1 MPLGAGATAGPFSL
15 AERRLLADA
24 AGGAYVVWAAAAATF
39 AAALARALAKRRVN
53 PHLTVMQGAPG
64 EVWRQSVA
72 RAVERAS
79 LVLFVAT
86 EASVASRYCREEV
99 QAAIEAD
106 KVLLA
111 AMPGAAPA
119 VDDEVVWDT
128 DKESELSKVVRSP
141 VAVSF
146 DGWERNA
153 HNFSARLEELVD
165 VVLEFA

>member
-1 MPLGAGATAGPFSL
+1 MLVFSFDI
-15 AERRLLADA
+15 RLDS
-24 AGGAYVVWAAAAATF
+24 
-39 AAALARALAKRRVN
+39 
-53 PHLTVMQGAPG
+53 H
-64 EVWRQSVA
+64 S
-72 RAVERAS
+72 
-79 LVLFVAT
+79 
-86 EASVASRYCREEV
+86 
-99 QAAIEAD
+99 D

-153 HNFSARLEELVD
+153 HNFSDRLEELVD